1 MELVAP
7 HIMIIMKSI
16 NFDSFVWNLFIY
28 LLQIDCC
35 LFRRIYCAM
44 IVKLHKNKMGFLFK

>member
-16 NFDSFVWNLFIY
+16 NFDSLVWNLFIY